1 MSYSLVYNNDNELL
15 IKGFI
20 QIFSGDNMGK
30 KKNSK
35 SVVVTIIIT
44 LIVLGCL
51 TYAGI
56 KYFNAGDE
64 GTQVK
69 IYEFA
74 VKIFPLLVG
83 VVLIVIA
90 SMIATSREET
100 DDEEDK
106 LPPNSYDQQLFEAP
120 ADDPAAKTASK
131 VVQPEE
137 TAQDEVAPEEAEEF
151 YSIFDAPED
160 IVRKEEEEAEPEAEE
175 PAEPQAAKVAPQAAV
190 VAAAAPSALEKPLIE
205 AIYTLVNKLND
216 VTDYLSYEE
225 EDEEEDDLDD
235 YEYYD
240 TPQEEEE
247 VEEESEEEP
256 ESYENSPLE
265 NKIDKLCD
273 AIANLTAIVSAQALA
288 APAAPAPAPAKPV
301 EKKAEE
307 AAPAAAPAP
316 AAPVIQRVEVP
327 VEVPVDQEIN
337 DIDVTDP
344 IQRARI
350 EFDSAKDGEYDI
362 SFVYTDA
369 DVDNVLASLGGTG
382 DAFEINGKTVA
393 IIPFLTGA
401 EARDEL
407 DKLGIAYDIQ
417 TIDAD
422 AIANGDFDRD
432 ILPRL

>member
-1 MSYSLVYNNDNELL
+1 
-15 IKGFI
+15 
-20 QIFSGDNMGK
+20 MGK

-44 LIVLGCL
+44 MIILGCL

-56 KYFNAGDE
+56 KYFNVGNE

-74 VKIFPLLVG
+74 VKVFPLLVG
-83 VVLIVIA
+83 IVLIVIA

-106 LPPNSYDQQLFEAP
+106 LPPNSYDQQLFETP

-137 TAQDEVAPEEAEEF
+137 TTQDKVTSEEAEAF

-160 IVRKEEEEAEPEAEE
+160 IATKEKEEAEPETEL
-175 PAEPQAAKVAPQAAV
+175 PAEPQVAKVEPQTAV
-190 VAAAAPSALEKPLIE
+190 VAASAPSGLEQPLIE
-205 AIYTLVNKLND
+205 AIYKLVTKLDN

-225 EDEEEDDLDD
+225 EDDDEDDLDD

-240 TPQEEEE
+240 NPQEEEKD
-247 VEEESEEEP
+247 EEEP
-256 ESYENSPLE
+256 EEAPHRFENSPLE
-265 NKIDKLCD
+265 DKIDKLCD

-288 APAAPAPAPAKPV
+288 SPAAASASAPAKPV
-301 EKKAEE
+301 EKKEE
-307 AAPAAAPAP
+307 KTSPVAAAPAP
-316 AAPVIQRVEVP
+316 APVIQRVEVP

-337 DIDVTDP
+337 DMDITDP
-344 IQRARI
+344 ILRARI

-362 SFVYTDA
+362 SFVYTKA
-369 DVDNVLASLGGTG
+369 NVDNVTASLGESG

-401 EARDEL
+401 EAKDEL

>member
-1 MSYSLVYNNDNELL
+1 MSYSLVYNIVNELL
-15 IKGFI
+15 IKGLI
-20 QIFSGDNMGK
+20 SIFSGDNMGK

-35 SVVVTIIIT
+35 SVVITIIIT

-51 TYAGI
+51 TFAGI

-83 VVLIVIA
+83 IVLIVIA

-131 VVQPEE
+131 VIEPEE
-137 TAQDEVAPEEAEEF
+137 TAQGEVTKEEADAF

-160 IVRKEEEEAEPEAEE
+160 IVRREEAEEKPKAE
-175 PAEPQAAKVAPQAAV
+175 PVAEPQAANVAPQTA

-225 EDEEEDDLDD
+225 EDEEDDDLDD

-240 TPQEEEE
+240 TPQEEEA
-247 VEEESEEEP
+247 EEAEEAEEP
-256 ESYENSPLE
+256 QYDEYSPLE

-273 AIANLTAIVSAQALA
+273 AIANLTTIVSAQALA
-288 APAAPAPAPAKPV
+288 APAAAPAKSV
-301 EKKAEE
+301 ESKAEK
-307 AAPAAAPAP
+307 AAPAP
-316 AAPVIQRVEVP
+316 APVIQRVEVP

-422 AIANGDFDRD
+422 AIVDGDFDRD
-432 ILPRL
+432 IMPRL

>member
-1 MSYSLVYNNDNELL
+1 MSHSLVYNNDNELL
-15 IKGFI
+15 VKGLI
-20 QIFSGDNMGK
+20 SIFSGDNMGK

-44 LIVLGCL
+44 LVVLGCL
-51 TYAGI
+51 TFAGI

-160 IVRKEEEEAEPEAEE
+160 IVRKEEEEAESEEE
-175 PAEPQAAKVAPQAAV
+175 PVAEPQAAKVAPQAAV

-247 VEEESEEEP
+247 AEAEEYEEEP
-256 ESYENSPLE
+256 QSYENTPLE

-288 APAAPAPAPAKPV
+288 APAAAPAPAPVAQPV
-301 EKKAEE
+301 EKKPE
-307 AAPAAAPAP
+307 PAPAP
-316 AAPVIQRVEVP
+316 VIERVEVP

-401 EARDEL
+401 EAKDEL
-407 DKLGIAYDIQ
+407 DKIGIAYDIQ

-422 AIANGDFDRD
+422 AIVNGDFDRD
-432 ILPRL
+432 IMPRL

>member
-1 MSYSLVYNNDNELL
+1 MSR
-15 IKGFI
+15 
-20 QIFSGDNMGK
+20 
-30 KKNSK
+30 KNSK
-35 SVVVTIIIT
+35 SVVITIIIT

-51 TYAGI
+51 TYAGF

-64 GTQVK
+64 GTQLK
-69 IYEFA
+69 IYEYA
-74 VKIFPLLVG
+74 VKVFPLLVG
-83 VVLIVIA
+83 IVLIVIA
-90 SMIATSREET
+90 SMIATSREDTE
-100 DDEEDK
+100 DEEDK
-106 LPPNSYDQQLFEAP
+106 LPPNSYDKQLFEAP

-131 VVQPEE
+131 PAQYEE
-137 TAQDEVAPEEAEEF
+137 TVQDEVAPQEAEEF

-160 IVRKEEEEAEPEAEE
+160 IVRKEEQEEEPQAEAEPIAEKNEAIPETKVVN
-175 PAEPQAAKVAPQAAV
+175 AA
-190 VAAAAPSALEKPLIE
+190 SSMEKPLID
-205 AIYTLVNKLND
+205 AIYTLVSKLND

-225 EDEEEDDLDD
+225 EDEEEEDDLDD

-240 TPQEEEE
+240 YPQEEEAE
-247 VEEESEEEP
+247 EEEP
-256 ESYENSPLE
+256 EAEPQPTYQNTALE

-273 AIANLTAIVSAQALA
+273 AIASLAAMVGAQAVTPA
-288 APAAPAPAPAKPV
+288 AAPAPAPAKPV
-301 EKKAEE
+301 EKKA
-307 AAPAAAPAP
+307 APKAAPAP
-316 AAPVIQRVEVP
+316 APAPAPVIQRVEVP

-362 SFVYTDA
+362 SFVYTKA

-401 EARDEL
+401 EAKDEI
-407 DKLGIAYDIQ
+407 DKLGFKYDIQ

-422 AIANGDFDRD
+422 AITSADFDRD

>member
-1 MSYSLVYNNDNELL
+1 MS
-15 IKGFI
+15 
-20 QIFSGDNMGK
+20 

-44 LIVLGCL
+44 LIVLGCI
-51 TYAGI
+51 TFAGL
-56 KYFNAGDE
+56 KYFSASDE
-64 GTQVK
+64 ASQVK

-83 VVLIVIA
+83 IVLIVIA
-90 SMIATSREET
+90 SMIATSREDTE
-100 DDEEDK
+100 DEEDK

-120 ADDPAAKTASK
+120 ADDPAARTASK
-131 VVQPEE
+131 PVQSDEIK
-137 TAQDEVAPEEAEEF
+137 QDGVAPEETEEF

-160 IVRKEEEEAEPEAEE
+160 IVKKEEQAEEEPVAKVEE
-175 PAEPQAAKVAPQAAV
+175 PAVQPQAAV
-190 VAAAAPSALEKPLIE
+190 VAAPASSSSLEKPLIE

-225 EDEEEDDLDD
+225 EDDEDEDDLDD

-240 TPQEEEE
+240 TPQDVEEYEEQEEEE
-247 VEEESEEEP
+247 EP
-256 ESYENSPLE
+256 QQYGNSPLE

-273 AIANLTAIVSAQALA
+273 AIANLTAIVSAQATAPKA
-288 APAAPAPAPAKPV
+288 APV
-301 EKKAEE
+301 
-307 AAPAAAPAP
+307 AAAPAP
-316 AAPVIQRVEVP
+316 AAKPVEPRAPKAEPKPAPAAPAPVIQRVEVP

-362 SFVYTDA
+362 SFVYTDS
-369 DVDNVLASLGGTG
+369 DVNDVLASLGGTG

-401 EARDEL
+401 EAKDEL
-407 DKLGIAYDIQ
+407 DKLGFAYDIQ

-432 ILPRL
+432 IMPRL

>member
-1 MSYSLVYNNDNELL
+1 
-15 IKGFI
+15 
-20 QIFSGDNMGK
+20 MGK

-160 IVRKEEEEAEPEAEE
+160 IVRREEAEEEPEAE
-175 PAEPQAAKVAPQAAV
+175 PVAEPQAAKVAPQAA

-247 VEEESEEEP
+247 AEEAEEP
-256 ESYENSPLE
+256 QYDEYSPLE

-273 AIANLTAIVSAQALA
+273 AIANLTTIVSAQALA
-288 APAAPAPAPAKPV
+288 APAAAPAKSV
-301 EKKAEE
+301 ESKDEK
-307 AAPAAAPAP
+307 AAPAP
-316 AAPVIQRVEVP
+316 APVIQRVEVP

-401 EARDEL
+401 EAKDEL
-407 DKLGIAYDIQ
+407 DKIGIAYDIQ

-432 ILPRL
+432 IMPRL

>member
-1 MSYSLVYNNDNELL
+1 
-15 IKGFI
+15 
-20 QIFSGDNMGK
+20 MGK

-131 VVQPEE
+131 VVQPDE

-160 IVRKEEEEAEPEAEE
+160 IVRKEEEEAESEEE
-175 PAEPQAAKVAPQAAV
+175 PVAEPQAAKVAPQAAV

-247 VEEESEEEP
+247 AEAEEYEEEP
-256 ESYENSPLE
+256 QSYENTPLE

-288 APAAPAPAPAKPV
+288 APAAAPAPAPVAQPV
-301 EKKAEE
+301 EKKPE
-307 AAPAAAPAP
+307 PAPAP
-316 AAPVIQRVEVP
+316 AAPAPAPVVERVEVP

-401 EARDEL
+401 EAKDEL
-407 DKLGIAYDIQ
+407 DKIGIAYDIQ

-422 AIANGDFDRD
+422 AIVNGDFDRD
-432 ILPRL
+432 IMPRL

>member
-1 MSYSLVYNNDNELL
+1 MSNLLVYNNVIELL
-15 IKGFI
+15 VKGFI
-20 QIFSGDNMGK
+20 SIFSGDNMGR

-51 TYAGI
+51 SFAGI

-74 VKIFPLLVG
+74 VKVFPLLVG

-131 VVQPEE
+131 VVPEE
-137 TAQDEVAPEEAEEF
+137 PKHDEVAPEEAEAF

-160 IVRKEEEEAEPEAEE
+160 IVKAEKEEVEPETEAVE
-175 PAEPQAAKVAPQAAV
+175 EPQAEKVASQPSV
-190 VAAAAPSALEKPLIE
+190 VAAAAPSGLEQPLIE
-205 AIYTLVNKLND
+205 AIYKLVTKLDN

-225 EDEEEDDLDD
+225 EDDEEDDLDD

-247 VEEESEEEP
+247 AEEEAEEEP
-256 ESYENSPLE
+256 QSYENSPLE

-288 APAAPAPAPAKPV
+288 APAAAPAKPV
-301 EKKAEE
+301 EKKTEK
-307 AAPAAAPAP
+307 AAPAP
-316 AAPVIQRVEVP
+316 APVIQRVEVP

-337 DIDVTDP
+337 DVDVTDP

-369 DVDNVLASLGGTG
+369 DVDNVLASLGGSG

-401 EARDEL
+401 EAKDEL

>member
-1 MSYSLVYNNDNELL
+1 MS
-15 IKGFI
+15 
-20 QIFSGDNMGK
+20 

-35 SVVVTIIIT
+35 SVVITIIIT

-51 TYAGI
+51 SFAGI

-64 GTQVK
+64 SSQLK

-74 VKIFPLLVG
+74 VKVFPLLVG
-83 VVLIVIA
+83 IVLIVIA

-100 DDEEDK
+100 DDEGDR
-106 LPPNSYDQQLFEAP
+106 LPPNAYDKQLFEAP
-120 ADDPAAKTASK
+120 ADDPAARVSSGSGVRK
-131 VVQPEE
+131 Q
-137 TAQDEVAPEEAEEF
+137 TAQDGVTPEEAEEF

-160 IVRKEEEEAEPEAEE
+160 IVRREESEEEPEAEVV
-175 PAEPQAAKVAPQAAV
+175 AEPQAPTVAPQPSAV
-190 VAAAAPSALEKPLIE
+190 PATAPSGLEKPLIE

-216 VTDYLSYEE
+216 VTEYLSYEE
-225 EDEEEDDLDD
+225 EDDDEDDLDD

-240 TPQEEEE
+240 TPQDEEDY
-247 VEEESEEEP
+247 EEEP
-256 ESYENSPLE
+256 EDHVASPLE

-273 AIANLTAIVSAQALA
+273 AIASLTSIVGTQAVSPVA
-288 APAAPAPAPAKPV
+288 APVATPA
-301 EKKAEE
+301 EKKEDK
-307 AAPAAAPAP
+307 PA

-337 DIDVTDP
+337 DVDVTDP
-344 IQRARI
+344 VQRARI

-369 DVDNVLASLGGTG
+369 DVNNLLASLGGTG

-407 DKLGIAYDIQ
+407 DKIGIAYDIQ

-422 AIANGDFDRD
+422 TIANGDFDRD

>member
-1 MSYSLVYNNDNELL
+1 MS
-15 IKGFI
+15 
-20 QIFSGDNMGK
+20 

-35 SVVVTIIIT
+35 SVVITIIIT

-51 TYAGI
+51 SFAGI

-74 VKIFPLLVG
+74 VKVFPLLVG

-106 LPPNSYDQQLFEAP
+106 LPPNAYDQQLFEAP

-137 TAQDEVAPEEAEEF
+137 TAHDEVAPEEAEAF

-160 IVRKEEEEAEPEAEE
+160 IVRKEEAAVEPEAEV
-175 PAEPQAAKVAPQAAV
+175 PAEPQAAKVAPQPAV
-190 VAAAAPSALEKPLIE
+190 VPAAAPSGLEQPLIE
-205 AIYTLVNKLND
+205 AIYKLVTKLDN

-240 TPQEEEE
+240 TPQDEEEY
-247 VEEESEEEP
+247 EEGAEEEP
-256 ESYENSPLE
+256 QSNESSPLE

-288 APAAPAPAPAKPV
+288 TPAHAQSKPVPKKAEQAAPAPAAPAP
-301 EKKAEE
+301 
-307 AAPAAAPAP
+307 
-316 AAPVIQRVEVP
+316 APVIQRVEVP

-337 DIDVTDP
+337 DVDVTDP

-350 EFDSAKDGEYDI
+350 EFDSAKDGDYDI

-369 DVDNVLASLGGTG
+369 DVDNVLASLGGSG

-401 EARDEL
+401 EAKDEM

-422 AIANGDFDRD
+422 AIANSDFDRD

>member
-1 MSYSLVYNNDNELL
+1 MS
-15 IKGFI
+15 
-20 QIFSGDNMGK
+20 

-35 SVVVTIIIT
+35 SVVITIIIT

-51 TYAGI
+51 SFAGI

-74 VKIFPLLVG
+74 VKVFPLLVG
-83 VVLIVIA
+83 IVLIVIA

-131 VVQPEE
+131 VVHPVE
-137 TAQDEVAPEEAEEF
+137 TVQDEVAPEEAEEF

-160 IVRKEEEEAEPEAEE
+160 IVRKEEEPVEPETEAF
-175 PAEPQAAKVAPQAAV
+175 AEPQAARVAPQPSV
-190 VAAAAPSALEKPLIE
+190 VAAAAPSALDKPLID
-205 AIYTLVNKLND
+205 AIYKLVTKLDN

-225 EDEEEDDLDD
+225 EDDDEDDLDD

-240 TPQEEEE
+240 TPQDEEEY
-247 VEEESEEEP
+247 EEEP
-256 ESYENSPLE
+256 QVHENSPLE

-273 AIANLTAIVSAQALA
+273 AIANLTAIVSAQAVA
-288 APAAPAPAPAKPV
+288 PAKPVAKKAEKAAPAPAAPAP
-301 EKKAEE
+301 
-307 AAPAAAPAP
+307 
-316 AAPVIQRVEVP
+316 APVIQRVEVP

-362 SFVYTDA
+362 SFVYTKA
-369 DVDNVLASLGGTG
+369 DVDNVLASLGGSG

-407 DKLGIAYDIQ
+407 DKFGFKYDIQ

-422 AIANGDFDRD
+422 AIAEGDFDRD

>member
-1 MSYSLVYNNDNELL
+1 MS
-15 IKGFI
+15 
-20 QIFSGDNMGK
+20 

-35 SVVVTIIIT
+35 SVVITIIIT
-44 LIVLGCL
+44 LIVLGCI
-51 TYAGI
+51 TFAGL
-56 KYFNAGDE
+56 KYFNASDE
-64 GTQVK
+64 ISQVK

-74 VKIFPLLVG
+74 VKVFPLLVG
-83 VVLIVIA
+83 IVLIVIA
-90 SMIATSREET
+90 SMIATSREDTE
-100 DDEEDK
+100 DEEDK

-120 ADDPAAKTASK
+120 ADDPAARSASK
-131 VVQPEE
+131 PVQQEE
-137 TAQDEVAPEEAEEF
+137 TVQDQVAPDEAEEF

-160 IVRKEEEEAEPEAEE
+160 IVKKEEQAEEEPVAKVEE
-175 PAEPQAAKVAPQAAV
+175 PAAQPQAAV
-190 VAAAAPSALEKPLIE
+190 VAAPASSSSLEKPLIE

-225 EDEEEDDLDD
+225 EDDEDEDDLDD

-240 TPQEEEE
+240 TPQDIEEYEE
-247 VEEESEEEP
+247 AEEEP
-256 ESYENSPLE
+256 QQYGNSPLE

-273 AIANLTAIVSAQALA
+273 AIANLTAIVSAQAT
-288 APAAPAPAPAKPV
+288 APN
-301 EKKAEE
+301 
-307 AAPAAAPAP
+307 AAPAAAPAQAAKPVEQKAPKAEAKP
-316 AAPVIQRVEVP
+316 APAAPAPAPVIQRVEVP

-362 SFVYTDA
+362 SFVYTDS
-369 DVDNVLASLGGTG
+369 DVNDVLASLGGTG

-401 EARDEL
+401 EAKDEL
-407 DKLGIAYDIQ
+407 DKLGFAYDIQ

>member
-1 MSYSLVYNNDNELL
+1 MS
-15 IKGFI
+15 
-20 QIFSGDNMGK
+20 

-35 SVVVTIIIT
+35 SVVITIIIT
-44 LIVLGCL
+44 LIVLVCL
-51 TYAGI
+51 SFAGI
-56 KYFNAGDE
+56 RYFNAGDE

-74 VKIFPLLVG
+74 VKVFPLLVG
-83 VVLIVIA
+83 IVLIVIA

-106 LPPNSYDQQLFEAP
+106 LPPNAYDQQLFEAP
-120 ADDPAAKTASK
+120 ADDPADKSASK

-137 TAQDEVAPEEAEEF
+137 TVEDKVSPEEAEAF
-151 YSIFDAPED
+151 YSIFDAPEH
-160 IVRKEEEEAEPEAEE
+160 IVNTEDEDEPEAEA
-175 PAEPQAAKVAPQAAV
+175 PAEPQETAVVPQASQA
-190 VAAAAPSALEKPLIE
+190 VAATPLMEKPLID
-205 AIYTLVNKLND
+205 AIYKLVTKLDN

-225 EDEEEDDLDD
+225 EDDDEEDNLDD

-240 TPQEEEE
+240 TPQDEEEY
-247 VEEESEEEP
+247 EEEP
-256 ESYENSPLE
+256 QSHDYSPLE

-273 AIANLTAIVSAQALA
+273 AIANLTAIVSAQAVA
-288 APAAPAPAPAKPV
+288 HAAAPSPAPEKPVQKKAEKAAPAPAAPAP
-301 EKKAEE
+301 
-307 AAPAAAPAP
+307 
-316 AAPVIQRVEVP
+316 APVIQRVEVP

-337 DIDVTDP
+337 DVDVTDP

-362 SFVYTDA
+362 SFVYTKA
-369 DVDNVLASLGGTG
+369 NVDNVTASLGESA
-382 DAFEINGKTVA
+382 DVFKINGKTVA

-401 EARDEL
+401 EARDEI

-417 TIDAD
+417 TITAD

>member
-1 MSYSLVYNNDNELL
+1 
-15 IKGFI
+15 
-20 QIFSGDNMGK
+20 MGR

-51 TYAGI
+51 TFAGI

-74 VKIFPLLVG
+74 VKVFPLLVG

-160 IVRKEEEEAEPEAEE
+160 IVRKEEEAVEPE
-175 PAEPQAAKVAPQAAV
+175 PKPVAEPQAAKVAPQAAV
-190 VAAAAPSALEKPLIE
+190 VAAAAPVMEQPLID
-205 AIYTLVNKLND
+205 AIYKLVTKLDN

-225 EDEEEDDLDD
+225 EDDEEDDLDD

-240 TPQEEEE
+240 TPQDEEEY
-247 VEEESEEEP
+247 EEEP
-256 ESYENSPLE
+256 QSTEYSPLE

-288 APAAPAPAPAKPV
+288 APAAAPAPAPAKPAA
-301 EKKAEE
+301 KKAEK
-307 AAPAAAPAP
+307 PAPAP
-316 AAPVIQRVEVP
+316 AAPAPVIQRVEVP

-362 SFVYTDA
+362 SFVYTKA
-369 DVDNVLASLGGTG
+369 DVDNILASLGGTG

-401 EARDEL
+401 EAKDEL
-407 DKLGIAYDIQ
+407 DKLGIRYDIQ

-422 AIANGDFDRD
+422 AIAEGDFDRD

>member
-1 MSYSLVYNNDNELL
+1 
-15 IKGFI
+15 
-20 QIFSGDNMGK
+20 MGK

-137 TAQDEVAPEEAEEF
+137 TAQDEIAPEEAEEF

-160 IVRKEEEEAEPEAEE
+160 IVRKEEEEEEPEEE
-175 PAEPQAAKVAPQAAV
+175 PVAEPQAAKVAPQDAV
-190 VAAAAPSALEKPLIE
+190 VVAAAPSALEKPLIE

-247 VEEESEEEP
+247 AEAEEYEEEP
-256 ESYENSPLE
+256 QSYENTPLE

-288 APAAPAPAPAKPV
+288 APAAAPAPAPVAQPVEKKPEPAPAPA
-301 EKKAEE
+301 AT
-307 AAPAAAPAP
+307 APAP
-316 AAPVIQRVEVP
+316 VVERVEVP

-401 EARDEL
+401 EAKDEL
-407 DKLGIAYDIQ
+407 DKIGIAYDIQ

-422 AIANGDFDRD
+422 AIVNGDFDRD
-432 ILPRL
+432 IMPRL